1 MLGALEVK
9 TISRLAAK
17 HGRQWK
23 PLHTAVMGC
32 LLAHRNRRSGYCWP
46 RRKDIAGYC
55 NISERT
61 VNRIVAQ
68 LAGWGVIERQQPR
81 AVTTRAYGPAQYA
94 FLFELPQSVD
104 NPCENPNE
112 PWAKNAQSRGP
123 KMPRAVGQSCDPRNK
138 ERRERSEGKDLKGK
152 GALPSQQFSRFSQ
165 TDFDE
170 RDLRKMAKAYEQ
182 LLRRNSEGWCRGSG
196 MTVRQMFEYACEC
209 AGVTIARGLELEE
222 LRKKW
227 PDRVPDWAKEGTG

>member
-9 TISRLAAK
+9 AISRLAAK

-94 FLFELPQSVD
+94 FLFELPQSELPQPGLPQPVEKPCA
-104 NPCENPNE
+104 NPENSSE
-112 PWAKNAQSRGP
+112 PWDKNAQSRGT
-123 KMPRAVGQSCDPRNK
+123 K
-138 ERRERSEGKDLKGK
+138 L
-152 GALPSQQFSRFSQ
+152 
-165 TDFDE
+165 
-170 RDLRKMAKAYEQ
+170 
-182 LLRRNSEGWCRGSG
+182 
-196 MTVRQMFEYACEC
+196 
-209 AGVTIARGLELEE
+209 
-222 LRKKW
+222 
-227 PDRVPDWAKEGTG
+227 